1 MRKEE
6 ESGPQKKIRL
16 ISKVYVSPP
25 FIIGLHASVAPL
37 VTRII
42 DDRAY
47 GGVDARENIA
57 KDLYKAVNKKDA
69 YILDLGCGVGMSTR
83 ALASAFNDA
92 AFICGVDTSP
102 EMVDMARYINK
113 NQSSLNA
120 IQDLFGD
127 KSEFAAAFTRLILEV
142 RRTASNTAIVPNCL
156 YAIGNAERILAP
168 KDKFDLVT
176 LFYAFHEIPFSARN
190 RIMRE
195 ARRLLKPGGKMAIVD
210 ICPREYVPVESMLAG
225 EPYVLEYQKNI
236 EKQISRLQGFKDL
249 QVTNCVPGH
258 VRMWLLTRK

>member
-6 ESGPQKKIRL
+6 ESGVQKKIRL
-16 ISKVYVSPP
+16 ISKMHVSPH

-47 GGVDARENIA
+47 GGVDAREKIA
-57 KDLYKAVNKKDA
+57 KDLYSAVNKKNA